1 MHLSETQSYSK
12 EEEREKEKQPTP
24 GDHQDLLSA
33 SPPPQ
38 RLAETRQMTQQ
49 RNTHTK
55 AHHNRGGTHQHQT
68 QKHKTQQPPKGEGRG
83 VPKGQLTRL
92 LLTQSHVSLAQ
103 KTHTSTRPWT
113 GNKNKKGSEVGEE
126 KDRHWEHYLTS
137 QVNNLKITLE
147 KKETRKRHNR
157 TLHTSRKEKNWN
169 THIHAEEEDVA
180 NQC

>member
-1 MHLSETQSYSK
+1 MHASLGDPKLLQGRGKRKRETN
-12 EEEREKEKQPTP
+12 P
-24 GDHQDLLSA
+24 GDHQDLFSA
-33 SPPPQ
+33 SPPPEGWLKLGWWL
-38 RLAETRQMTQQ
+38 RQ
-49 RNTHTK
+49 RNTNTK

-68 QKHKTQQPPKGEGRG
+68 QKHKTQQPPRGEGRG
-83 VPKGQLTRL
+83 VPKGQLARL

-103 KTHTSTRPWT
+103 KTHTSTRLWT

-126 KDRHWEHYLTS
+126 KDKHWEHYLTS
-137 QVNNLKITLE
+137 QVNNLKITIE

-157 TLHTSRKEKNWN
+157 TLHTSRTNWN